1 MEQILAFVLGVGI
14 ALLGWGVVVAFRTAS
29 KVAKQEKQLTD
40 IENLISRNDELI
52 NRRIDQEI
60 DRVNNLH
67 KDSISFTDSRVDRLE
82 QKLSSIDNDGCE
94 PVKKKKLI
102 KG

>member
-1 MEQILAFVLGVGI
+1 MEQILAFVLGAGAGLI
-14 ALLGWGVVVAFRTAS
+14 IWGVVVAFRTA
-29 KVAKQEKQLTD
+29 KLAKQNEESIRN
-40 IENLISRNDELI
+40 IEEWVSRNDEMV

-67 KDSISFTDSRVDRLE
+67 SDSISFTNSRVDKLE
-82 QKLSSIDNDGCE
+82 SKITT
-94 PVKKKKLI
+94 KKIL

>member
-14 ALLGWGVVVAFRTAS
+14 ALLVWGVVVAFKTVK
-29 KVAKQEKQLTD
+29 KVKQ
-40 IENLISRNDELI
+40 IEQRITSHQDWISRNDELV

-60 DRVNNLH
+60 DRNDRFH
-67 KDSISFTDSRVDRLE
+67 TDTIMYINQRCS
-82 QKLSSIDNDGCE
+82 
-94 PVKKKKLI
+94 KKKLL

>member
-1 MEQILAFVLGVGI
+1 MEQILAFVLGVSI
-14 ALLGWGVVVAFRTAS
+14 ALFVWGVVVAFRTSS

-40 IENLISRNDELI
+40 IENWISRNDELI

-60 DRVNNLH
+60 DRVDNLH
-67 KDSISFTDSRVDRLE
+67 KDSISFTDSRVDKLE
-82 QKLSSIDNDGCE
+82 QKLISIDNDGCE

>member
-1 MEQILAFVLGVGI
+1 MEQILAFVLGAGI
-14 ALLGWGVVVAFRTAS
+14 ALFVWGVVVAFRTA
-29 KVAKQEKQLTD
+29 KQVEALKANETEITSWIQ
-40 IENLISRNDELI
+40 RNDELV

-67 KDSISFTDSRVDRLE
+67 KDCISFTDSRVDKLE

-94 PVKKKKLI
+94 PVKKKLI

>member
-14 ALLGWGVVVAFRTAS
+14 ALLGWGVVVAFRTA
-29 KVAKQEKQLTD
+29 KQVAALKANEAEIT
-40 IENLISRNDELI
+40 NWISRNDELV

-60 DRVNNLH
+60 DRVNQIANDCIRH
-67 KDSISFTDSRVDRLE
+67 TDSRVDKLE
-82 QKLSSIDNDGCE
+82 AKLLSVDKDGCK
-94 PVKKKKLI
+94 PAKKLI

>member
-40 IENLISRNDELI
+40 IENWISRNDELV
-52 NRRIDQEI
+52 NRRIDQEV
-60 DRVNNLH
+60 DRVNKLYS
-67 KDSISFTDSRVDRLE
+67 DCISFTDSRVDKLE
-82 QKLSSIDNDGCE
+82 QKLTSINNDGCE

-102 KG
+102 NG

>member
-29 KVAKQEKQLTD
+29 KVKNHEKELTD
-40 IENLISRNDELI
+40 MVNWISRNDELV

-60 DRVNNLH
+60 DRVNRLH

-94 PVKKKKLI
+94 PVKKKLI

>member
-1 MEQILAFVLGVGI
+1 MEQILAFVLGAGI

-29 KVAKQEKQLTD
+29 RVTKQEKQLTD
-40 IENLISRNDELI
+40 IENWISRNDESV
-52 NRRIDQEI
+52 NRRIDQEV

-67 KDSISFTDSRVDRLE
+67 KDSISFTNSRVDRLE
-82 QKLSSIDNDGCE
+82 QKLTSIDSDGCE
-94 PVKKKKLI
+94 PVKKKLI

>member
-1 MEQILAFVLGVGI
+1 MEQILAFVLGAGAGLI
-14 ALLGWGVVVAFRTAS
+14 IWGVVVAFRTA
-29 KVAKQEKQLTD
+29 KLAKQNEESIRN
-40 IENLISRNDELI
+40 IEEWVSRNDEMV

-67 KDSISFTDSRVDRLE
+67 TDSISFTNSRVDKLE
-82 QKLSSIDNDGCE
+82 SKITT
-94 PVKKKKLI
+94 KKIL